1 MAIFDF
7 GEIIATM
14 KDNNKKRFHWSDL
27 WAIVCGVICVLQGW
41 FFLMM
46 FIHNHDGRLWLWL
59 LPDWHTI
66 PQFLLCLSGVVLTV
80 RRFIRKKKGLAYK
93 EHEWI
98 PLIISYAFGILY
110 FIMGFLS

>member
-1 MAIFDF
+1 
-7 GEIIATM
+7 M
-14 KDNNKKRFHWSDL
+14 KDNNKKKFPWADL

-80 RRFIRKKKGLAYK
+80 RRFIRKKKGLAFK
-93 EHEWI
+93 EYEWI
-98 PLIISYAFGILY
+98 PLIIGYAFGIP
-110 FIMGFLS
+110 FILPTF